1 MMKIKNN
8 MIFLFNQ
15 SLDKYAANSA
25 KELKPQE
32 VEILS
37 AMVNTFSSSTGG
49 SSGGSSTFK
58 NCSKVSTSLARS
70 NSS

>member
-15 SLDKYAANSA
+15 SLDKYSANSA

-37 AMVNTFSSSTGG
+37 AMVIPFLPLLVDLLGEVQLSRTAPR
-49 SSGGSSTFK
+49 
-58 NCSKVSTSLARS
+58 CPLH
-70 NSS
+70 